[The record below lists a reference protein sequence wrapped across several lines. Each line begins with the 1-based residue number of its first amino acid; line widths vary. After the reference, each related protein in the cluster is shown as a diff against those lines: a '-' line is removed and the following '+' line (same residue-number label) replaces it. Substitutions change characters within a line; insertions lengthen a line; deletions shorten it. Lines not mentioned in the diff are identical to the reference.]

1 MIGSEV
7 PIPGGATE
15 QEDRISVTNPEDLRE
30 TLAIYLEE
38 FNACGLQEAWQYI
51 IAVVVQ
57 PGVEFGDDAVF
68 L

>member
-38 FNACGLQEAWQYI
+38 LNARLHHD
-51 IAVVVQ
+51 
-57 PGVEFGDDAVF
+57 GDDI
-68 L
+68 LPRLL